1 MTTITFHIKLASDM
15 QARLYAGYSRIE
27 PRVVIPEAFGGIDL
41 IERDRDGGES

>member
-1 MTTITFHIKLASDM
+1 MTTIT
-15 QARLYAGYSRIE
+15 IE